1 MNTSTNAQQTAQHL
15 ALVRSTY
22 EGSNA
27 AENAQRLRE
36 AVTSDI
42 RWTEAAGFP
51 YAGTYT
57 GWDEIQHNV
66 FARLGS
72 EWQDYRVTIEHYL
85 SSQDQV
91 VAIGTYSGIYLK
103 TGLAF
108 SARVAHLWTLRDG
121 RISAFEQIV
130 DSAMVW
136 RAMK

>member
-1 MNTSTNAQQTAQHL
+1 MNTSSNAPHTAQHL

-22 EGSNA
+22 EGRNA
-27 AENAQRLRE
+27 AENAQRLRD

-51 YAGTYT
+51 YAGTYI
-57 GWDEIQHNV
+57 GWDEIQQHV
-66 FARLGS
+66 FARLAS
-72 EWQDYRVTIEHYL
+72 EWQNYRVTIEQYFAH
-85 SSQDQV
+85 QDQV

-103 TGLAF
+103 TGLPF